1 MKITIALDGLNPLY
15 ARLKAKSQQDFLDV
29 LKETTTY
36 LRNTARKK
44 TPRGDTGKLQQSLR
58 QVNPTKSRDG
68 EVGYTR
74 SYAPH
79 VEYGHR
85 IVRNGKNIG
94 YVQGQYYLK
103 SAVADTR
110 IEFIRLATG
119 ALKK

>member
-1 MKITIALDGLNPLY
+1 MKITIALDGLDPLY
-15 ARLKAKSQQDFLDV
+15 TRLQAKSQQDFLDV
-29 LKETTTY
+29 LKQTTTY

-44 TPRGDTGKLQQSLR
+44 TPKDTGKLQQSLR
-58 QVNPTKSRDG
+58 QVNPAKNRDG

-85 IVRNGKNIG
+85 LVRNGKNIG
-94 YVQGQYYLK
+94 YVPGQYFLK
-103 SAVADTR
+103 SAVNDTR

>member
-1 MKITIALDGLNPLY
+1 MKIMITLDGMKPLY
-15 ARLKAKSQQDFLDV
+15 ARLQAKSQQDFLDV
-29 LKETTTY
+29 LKQTTTY

-44 TPRGDTGKLQQSLR
+44 TPKDTGELQKSIR
-58 QVNPTKSRDG
+58 QVNPAKNRDG

-85 IVRNGKNIG
+85 IVRNGHQTG
-94 YVQGQYYLK
+94 YVQGQYFLK

-119 ALKK
+119 ALLKP